1 MYVNGN
7 NVTYSNSTGVEHIPP
22 PKKQTKK
29 TKKIMG
35 NKNYYSMYLQNTS
48 IQFINEQIFL
58 HYIYWL
64 MLKNKILLDY
74 INLFS
79 VNEYVINVKI
89 ISKYC

>member
-1 MYVNGN
+1 
-7 NVTYSNSTGVEHIPP
+7 
-22 PKKQTKK
+22 
-29 TKKIMG
+29 
-35 NKNYYSMYLQNTS
+35 MYLQNTS

-58 HYIYWL
+58 HCIYWL